1 MPDFLAES
9 RLRPTHLAVV
19 LVAAAMALAPGLPS
33 AQSRPS
39 RHVLFIGNSYTAA
52 NNLAEVVAGIAEAHQ
67 AGPTIVPSLALRG
80 GQMLDWHLH
89 YGPAMPALD
98 APAHDITD
106 VVLQEQS
113 TLGAG
118 DAQDDASGGQH
129 LTIADPAEFYEGVR
143 GLVKRIRA
151 RGATP
156 VLFMTWARRDWPE
169 DLAKLQQ
176 AYMSIGRELNVK
188 VAPVGVAWAE
198 AQRRIPTL
206 VMYVA
211 DGSHPSWAGSYLA
224 ACVLY
229 ATLFHADPIGLP
241 APAGIPSETARRLQ
255 GLAGETVLTE
265 TARWHIP

>member
-1 MPDFLAES
+1 MSDFLVQT
-9 RLRPTHLAVV
+9 RLRPSHLAGV
-19 LVAAAMALAPGLPS
+19 LVAAAIALAPALPS
-33 AQSRPS
+33 AQARPS

-52 NNLAEVVAGIAEAHQ
+52 NNLAEVVAGIAEARQ
-67 AGPTIVPSLALRG
+67 AGPVIVPSMALRG

-129 LTIADPAEFYEGVR
+129 LTIADPAEFYAGVR

-169 DLAKLQQ
+169 DLEKLQK
-176 AYMSIGRELNVK
+176 AYVSIGHELNVK
-188 VAPVGVAWAE
+188 VAPVGVGVGRSAAPYSHPGDVRRGRLSSE
-198 AQRRIPTL
+198 LGRFVSGRVRAVRHHHRPGPQRR
-206 VMYVA
+206 
-211 DGSHPSWAGSYLA
+211 AGVDFRPL
-224 ACVLY
+224 
-229 ATLFHADPIGLP
+229 
-241 APAGIPSETARRLQ
+241 R
-255 GLAGETVLTE
+255 
-265 TARWHIP
+265 